1 MQSAWIA
8 AARGTLYKYK
18 SIWIEFQTPN
28 GQKGDERRMP
38 DYKKLYFAL
47 CRANAQAA
55 DLLLHAARQ
64 AEEELLRED
73 PPPLRLRSD
82 DAPSEPNAARPGEPD
97 RIKKE

>member
-1 MQSAWIA
+1 
-8 AARGTLYKYK
+8 
-18 SIWIEFQTPN
+18 
-28 GQKGDERRMP
+28 MP

-73 PPPLRLRSD
+73 PPPLRLRAD
-82 DAPSEPNAARPGEPD
+82 DAPPQEANAARPDETDGRMTGRDE
-97 RIKKE
+97 KE